1 MYNIVNTLYKELFQV
16 FFFLFIFFAT
26 KNGKTYIVAISL
38 QVSLLEC
45 GGVGLFVVVLFFY
58 CNLMSLDYWSDTT
71 LKNKQTY

>member
-16 FFFLFIFFAT
+16 FFFFFAT

-45 GGVGLFVVVLFFY
+45 GGVGLFVVVLFFTVTS
-58 CNLMSLDYWSDTT
+58 CLWATGQT
-71 LKNKQTY
+71 QLKKKKHISQ